1 MAVRPEAIEGTEE
14 IGAVET
20 EVVEEM
26 TGVEEVEAV
35 VMMKE
40 VDEAIVEEEVVVV
53 DAVTTVLNTKT
64 RRTRIE
70 REVLLLV
77 LEMQMLQASKE
88 VIARLKP
95 SFTIIRPTRKSSP

>member
-1 MAVRPEAIEGTEE
+1 MAVRPEAIEGTEG

-64 RRTRIE
+64 RRTIIE
-70 REVLLLV
+70 KEVLLLV

-88 VIARLKP
+88 VIAWLKP